1 MQAVILAAGKGSR
14 LRPLTTSRTKA
25 MLPILG
31 KPIVERVINNL
42 AACGLWDFILV
53 ISPEDREIKE
63 YLQHESVL
71 DIKLR
76 FVHQPKRLGSAD
88 ALKQAA
94 PLLEEDFILSAC
106 DNLVSEE
113 DVQRLI
119 SRWSQHGDFQALLS
133 LLRIPMTDT
142 WKTGIV
148 TLENDQVTSIIEKPS
163 PDQAPTNISSLPL
176 YCFSPRVLDYLPK
189 ITLSPRGEYELQDAI
204 QMMIA
209 EGERING
216 LFLQS
221 RLTLTTPEDL
231 LELNLHFLKNEA
243 KDCQIDAQ
251 ETGPGTTF
259 EQPVYIERGVEIGF
273 GCTIGPNVYI
283 EKDVRVGD
291 NVRLQNVVVLRQAI
305 LPDGVELQ
313 DQVVT

>member
-42 AACGLWDFILV
+42 AACGLRDFILV

-63 YLQHESVL
+63 YLQHELAL

-88 ALKQAA
+88 ALKHAA

-133 LLRIPMTDT
+133 LLRIPITDT

-148 TLENDQVTSIIEKPS
+148 TLEKDQVTSIIEKPS

-176 YCFSPRVLDYLPK
+176 YCFSPRVLDYLTQIK
-189 ITLSPRGEYELQDAI
+189 RSPRGEYELQDAI

-209 EGERING
+209 EGEKILG

-231 LELNLHFLKNEA
+231 LEINLHFLKNEA
-243 KDCQIDAQ
+243 EDCQIDAQ
-251 ETGPGTTF
+251 EAGPGTAF
-259 EQPVYIERGVEIGF
+259 EQPVCIEQGVEIGS
-273 GCTIGPNVYI
+273 GCKIGPNVYI